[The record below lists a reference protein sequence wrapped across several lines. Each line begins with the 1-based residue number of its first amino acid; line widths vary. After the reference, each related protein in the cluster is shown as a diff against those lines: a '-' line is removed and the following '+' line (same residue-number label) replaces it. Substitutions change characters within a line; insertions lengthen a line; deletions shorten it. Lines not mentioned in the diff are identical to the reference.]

1 MIKAY
6 KEFWT
11 NILAWN
17 ATATR
22 TQYWV
27 PVIINYLLG
36 GILISIVEKI
46 QGHSIEDIY
55 NLTDLSTNTLAK
67 LIAIIV
73 WIATLTLKA
82 RRLHDTNRSAGWIFI
97 QIIPIIG
104 TIWFFILMLLPTTS
118 ESRWTTNQSRYML

>member
-11 NILAWN
+11 NILTWN
-17 ATATR
+17 AKATR

-27 PVIINYLLG
+27 PVIINYLVG
-36 GILISIVEKI
+36 GILMSVVEKI

-55 NLTDLSTNTLAK
+55 NFADLSTNTLAK
-67 LIAIIV
+67 LIAILV

-97 QIIPIIG
+97 QIIPIVG
-104 TIWFFILMLLPTTS
+104 TIWFFILMVLPTTS
-118 ESRWTTNQSRYML
+118 ESRWSTNQSRYML